1 MSFTATI
8 MSRRAL
14 VALPLA
20 FVLLAGIPA
29 KAQDVSFARKTV
41 TIMVGTTAGGSTD
54 LSARLLAPFFSK
66 YLPGTPDVVVKNQ
79 PGAHGLTV
87 MNYIAQ
93 QAKADGLTTVV
104 GSSSQIDPINYR
116 VPQAKYDPA
125 KFVIIGG
132 VGIGGTIM
140 IIRNDQVA
148 ALTDKSKPPV
158 AMGSVSGIPRSGM
171 QMTAWG
177 VDYLGWNA
185 KWVAGYRGTPD
196 LILALQRGEIGMTS
210 LANTE
215 VRPELLDTSQ
225 YTINVQSG
233 SNRGT
238 VPASLTSIAK
248 VPLFA
253 PMVQDKIKDPLA
265 QKAFE
270 YWRAISSVSKWAAL
284 PPNTPKPTADAYHAA
299 FRSTAKDPTFI
310 ARGKKIS
317 EDVSAMSPEDVTATV
332 QTLAA
337 LPPEAFT
344 YMKEMLA
351 KQGLKVVA
359 RKKKKKKKE

>member
-1 MSFTATI
+1 MTSKPTILHLTAG
-8 MSRRAL
+8 AL
-14 VALPLA
+14 ALGA
-20 FVLLAGIPA
+20 VLAGPA
-29 KAQDVSFARKTV
+29 AAQDASFARKNI

-54 LSARLLAPFFSK
+54 LSARLLGPFFAK
-66 YLPGTPDVVVKNQ
+66 YLPGKPDVVVKNQ

-87 MNYIAQ
+87 MNYMAQ
-93 QAKADGLTTVV
+93 QAKTDGTVFVV

-125 KFVIIGG
+125 KFVMIGG

-158 AMGSVSGIPRSGM
+158 AMGSVAGIPRSGM

-196 LILALQRGEIGMTS
+196 IILALQRGEIGMTS

-215 VRPELLDTSQ
+215 IRPELLDTRL

-233 SNRGT
+233 SNDGKE
-238 VPASLTSIAK
+238 PAAMAEINK

-253 PMVQDKIKDPLA
+253 PMVADKIKDPLA
-265 QKAFE
+265 QKAFQ

-284 PPNTPKPTADAYHAA
+284 PPNTAQPIAAAYHEA
-299 FRSTAKDPTFI
+299 FRKTAKDPDFI
-310 ARGKKIS
+310 KRGKQIS
-317 EDVSAMSPEDVTATV
+317 EDVSAMLPEDVTATV
-332 QTLAA
+332 KTLAE
-337 LPPEAFT
+337 LPPEAFS
-344 YMKEMLA
+344 YMKDMLA
-351 KQGLKVVA
+351 RQGLKIA
-359 RKKKKKKKE
+359 ERKKKKKSE